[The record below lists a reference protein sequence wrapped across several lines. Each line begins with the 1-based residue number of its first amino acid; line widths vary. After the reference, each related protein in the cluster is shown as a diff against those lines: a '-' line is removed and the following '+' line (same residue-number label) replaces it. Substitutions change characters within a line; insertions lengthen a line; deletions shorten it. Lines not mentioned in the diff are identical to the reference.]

1 MKNAPFLGPVSSI
14 HQPGIP
20 ICILMLIRQASTTTN
35 NKYHNRCM
43 LKSALTGVPFGC
55 LKLVLDVAYKTLREI
70 AEENDEK
77 LRKFM
82 KAMEN

>member
-1 MKNAPFLGPVSSI
+1 
-14 HQPGIP
+14 
-20 ICILMLIRQASTTTN
+20 
-35 NKYHNRCM
+35 M